1 MQSITPLPGSSYKDV
16 QRRERLR
23 NLRCRSRRVSSC
35 FRHISF
41 QPPQGR
47 EGGLFET
54 GGRWSASECSLWA
67 CSAVLTCL
75 LLHHS
80 GTAVAG
86 APDEPRFSYQSAH
99 RDASPRSPM
108 ASCRPARSR
117 SGLGAACNMTLQPA
131 QARSGTC
138 AYKKARWE
146 DWKQTT
152 RGPPPKKKGG
162 SSQRAGTCDA
172 PTSQRAAASADEPE
186 KRQSAVDAS
195 SNHPRMPPSGNHAIL
210 HTRNAVRPAGGRG
223 ARRLLCV
230 RHPNPSH

>member
-1 MQSITPLPGSSYKDV
+1 MQSITPLPGSSYNDV

-41 QPPQGR
+41 PPPQGR

-152 RGPPPKKKGG
+152 RGPPPKKKRRLVATRGYV
-162 SSQRAGTCDA
+162 RC
-172 PTSQRAAASADEPE
+172 ADEP
-186 KRQSAVDAS
+186 
-195 SNHPRMPPSGNHAIL
+195 
-210 HTRNAVRPAGGRG
+210 AGGG
-223 ARRLLCV
+223 I
-230 RHPNPSH
+230 SG